1 MTIKIASVLLDYCS
15 FYISG
20 SLDVDVPVEY
30 GAVGIFGTDECLV
43 VTCLPWNEGETRIT
57 LGSFKKMP
65 SRPTAPVF
73 DGMLKT
79 PSYRVVVS
87 DVNMPEILAMDVP
100 EAETRIRIW
109 TNDPL
114 CPDDVVIAVG

>member
-1 MTIKIASVLLDYCS
+1 MTIKNASVLLHYAS
-15 FYISG
+15 FYIIG
-20 SLDVDVPVEY
+20 SLDADVPIEY
-30 GAVGIFGTDECLV
+30 DATGVFGTDECLV
-43 VTCLPWNEGETRIT
+43 VTCLPWNEGRTRIT
-57 LGSFKKMP
+57 LGSFEEMSP
-65 SRPTAPVF
+65 QQAAPRF

-79 PSYRVVVS
+79 PTHRVIVF

-100 EAETRIRIW
+100 GVKTRIQIW

>member
-1 MTIKIASVLLDYCS
+1 MTEKSVSVLLDYCS
-15 FYISG
+15 CYISG
-20 SLDVDVPVEY
+20 SSNVDVPVEY

-43 VTCLPWNEGETRIT
+43 VTCLAWNEGETRIT
-57 LGSFKKMP
+57 LGSFGKIP
-65 SRPTAPVF
+65 PRLTTPVF
-73 DGMLKT
+73 DGVLKT
-79 PSYRVVVS
+79 PTYRVVVF

-100 EAETRIRIW
+100 EAQTRIRIW